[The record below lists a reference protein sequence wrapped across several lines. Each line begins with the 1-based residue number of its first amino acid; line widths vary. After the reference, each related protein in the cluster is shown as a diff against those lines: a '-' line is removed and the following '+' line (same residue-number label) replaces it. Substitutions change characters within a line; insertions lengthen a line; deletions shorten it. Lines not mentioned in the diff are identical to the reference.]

1 MASAYVLDRIEEKPV
16 SRVGEPNRLSDI
28 AQLLLGDQRIN
39 SPGDNRVCLPTLQL
53 RDGRMNQCQDY
64 SVDSATAQLYEKNKP
79 AIVRINT
86 LDPQSDASAGTTA
99 GSGFIIDK
107 EGIIATGYHVVRN
120 AASLRVKMA
129 DNKIY
134 DATIYAVD
142 ATKDQALLKITGSNP
157 FQQFPTVELASS
169 SNSVISQSDL
179 LALGFP
185 KGQDSMHLS
194 SLKVTDRLALSRLN
208 ISGGTMNGED
218 PNRMVIR
225 TLGNV
230 KHGNSGGPIFDP
242 ESRKVVAIVNL
253 SNEVDTY
260 ANPVEDLIALK
271 TKAKNGFRSPSVTES
286 YLSTVQNSKFEL
298 HNLSSSRLLEGS
310 SKPVVGAGDLFNQS
324 VRQMLDKGRLY
335 PSHSTIHTM
344 KFN

>member
-1 MASAYVLDRIEEKPV
+1 MDKIEEKPV

-39 SPGDNRVCLPTLQL
+39 SPGDKRVCLPTLQL
-53 RDGRMNQCQDY
+53 WDSRMNRCQDY
-64 SVDSATAQLYEKNKP
+64 SVDSATAQLYDKNKA

-129 DNKIY
+129 DNKVY

-142 ATKDQALLKITGSNP
+142 AAKDQALLKITASNP
-157 FQQFPTVELASS
+157 FQQFPTVDLASS
-169 SNSVISQSDL
+169 SSSAKSQSDL

-185 KGQDSMHLS
+185 KGEDSLHLS
-194 SLKVTDRLALSRLN
+194 SLKVRDRLPLSRIN
-208 ISGGTMNGED
+208 INGGTMNGED
-218 PNRMVIR
+218 PNRIVVR
-225 TLGNV
+225 TIGNV

-242 ESRKVVAIVNL
+242 ESRKVVGIVNL

-260 ANPVEDLIALK
+260 ANPVEDLLALR
-271 TKAKNGFRSPSVTES
+271 TKAINGFRSPSVTDS
-286 YLSTVQNSKFEL
+286 HLSIQQSSKFDL
-298 HNLSSSRLLEGS
+298 SKLSSSKLLES
-310 SKPVVGAGDLFNQS
+310 RPVAGAGDLFKQS
-324 VRQMLDKGRLY
+324 VHQMMEKGRLY
-335 PSHSTIHTM
+335 PSHSTTHSM